1 MAENP
6 VKTLARL
13 LAGVGLMHGR
23 LGHQVLGQML
33 IMGNVSAAVA
43 GAAVVVAATSRQKN
57 AVAQVALR
65 TAAPA
70 IAATVLTQQRS
81 NRVDRR
87 EVQLEEKERAMTKR
101 AEAIKNDEAR
111 MAAIEQENRDLLQQ
125 LEQLRAALAAPQI
138 AVPQEAAPQEDAPQK
153 AAAPALPPP
162 ARRAAKRKSKK
173 RAPRRR

>member
-81 NRVDRR
+81 ERVDRR

-101 AEAIKNDEAR
+101 AEAIKDNEAK

-125 LEQLRAALAAPQI
+125 LEQLRAALAAPQE
-138 AVPQEAAPQEDAPQK
+138 AV
-153 AAAPALPPP
+153 APAPPPP